1 MNTVQTRILV
11 IDDDE
16 SIRNTLSMILEHA
29 GYTVDTAE
37 NGKLAIVKS
46 SENFYN
52 LALIDIRLPDMDGTD
67 LLVSLRETTP
77 KMVKVILTGY
87 PALKNAVTAVNR
99 GADAYLTKPVKTDE
113 LLRVVKEHLNRQ
125 IEEMEYGQEKIAQFF
140 ETRAK
145 ELETKPS
152 AT

>member
-1 MNTVQTRILV
+1 MSGPNRILV

-29 GYTVDTAE
+29 GYIVDTAE
-37 NGKLAIVKS
+37 NGELAMVKS

-67 LLVSLRETTP
+67 LLSSLRETTP

-87 PALKNAVTAVNR
+87 PALKNAVAAVNR
-99 GADAYLTKPVKTDE
+99 GANAYLTKPVRTDE

-125 IEEMEYGQEKIAQFF
+125 REEMEYDQEKIAQFF

>member
-1 MNTVQTRILV
+1 MSGPTRILI

-16 SIRNTLSMILEHA
+16 SIRNTLSMILEHE
-29 GYTVDTAE
+29 GYKVDTAE
-37 NGKLAIVKS
+37 NGKLAIAKS

-52 LALIDIRLPDMDGTD
+52 LALIDIRLPDMNGTD
-67 LLVSLRETTP
+67 LLPSLKETTP

-87 PALKNAVTAVNR
+87 PALNNAVAAVNR

-113 LLRVVKEHLNRQ
+113 LLSVIKEHLNRQ
-125 IEEMEYGQEKIAQFF
+125 RKEVECDEEKITQFF
-140 ETRAK
+140 ERRVK
-145 ELETKPS
+145 ELETAP